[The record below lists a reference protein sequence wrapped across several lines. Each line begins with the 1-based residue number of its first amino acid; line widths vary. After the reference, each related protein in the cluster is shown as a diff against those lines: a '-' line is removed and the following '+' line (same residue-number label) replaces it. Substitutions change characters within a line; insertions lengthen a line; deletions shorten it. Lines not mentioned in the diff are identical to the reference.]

1 MVRQGDV
8 TIETEVEV
16 MHIGDGGSGQEPRN
30 AGSPSQLEKSRKW
43 ILPWGLRREH
53 SPANT
58 VI

>member
-30 AGSPSQLEKSRKW
+30 AGSPSQLEK
-43 ILPWGLRREH
+43 
-53 SPANT
+53 
-58 VI
+58 